1 MAISKFQ
8 QKLIDEGYCDERGA
22 GFCATAMRLPNGEY
36 GMIALC
42 VKENTLFM
50 YDVDMRNNIGA
61 CVYTVELSK
70 IEGLKIKCN
79 ILSQVLK
86 FVYEG
91 KEYAFTNFLGVKPA
105 LEVIKSESVK

>member
-8 QKLIDEGYCDERGA
+8 QKLIDDGYCDEHGA
-22 GFCATAMRLPNGEY
+22 GFCASATRLPNGEY
-36 GMIALC
+36 GLIALC
-42 VKENTLFM
+42 VKGNILSM

-79 ILSQVLK
+79 ILSQILK

-105 LEVIKSESVK
+105 LEVIKSESEK